1 MDKKQAGLERPYTV
15 AEFVSI
21 IEKMAKEQ
29 HIKMMDE
36 LDYFSPMNRENIL
49 NDGDTYIIS
58 LTKFGSSEGIYTHFY
73 IYNYNG
79 EDIMIALA
87 KHLGEDDET
96 FVQMHEFSARITL
109 MMNKYIFKHSE
120 EFEWKNYSI
129 GHMAHDRVIWDWY
142 CAESKCENHITEML
156 ESCEEVIV
164 RNNATREITIRRKL

>member
-36 LDYFSPMNRENIL
+36 LDYLSPMNRENIL

-58 LTKFGSSEGIYTHFY
+58 LTTFGGS
-73 IYNYNG
+73 